1 MSLSGHLN
9 PTAPVFLPANLNP
22 IPYFIPTRIYLP
34 LPLPPPPPPPHLR
47 FFPGFS
53 GALPPPPSLSIPTR
67 TLVLSPVPGDVS
79 ESSIRRDMEVFG
91 EVRGVQ
97 MERAHEGIVTVH
109 FYDLRHSQRALRE
122 IRERHM
128 HQQQQVRFGAAA
140 RGLVSGRTVWAH
152 FAFPNFR
159 AVPEGNNQG
168 SLVVFNL
175 EPTISSA
182 ALRQIFEAYGKKTK
196 SSRLVC
202 LFVFECSVIKKNTR
216 FFFIR

>member
-1 MSLSGHLN
+1 
-9 PTAPVFLPANLNP
+9 
-22 IPYFIPTRIYLP
+22 
-34 LPLPPPPPPPHLR
+34 
-47 FFPGFS
+47 
-53 GALPPPPSLSIPTR
+53 
-67 TLVLSPVPGDVS
+67 
-79 ESSIRRDMEVFG
+79 
-91 EVRGVQ
+91 